1 MKPIWKLVITIYLAA
16 AALSAVSAGARHAYD
31 AAETVRCAAEAD
43 RVEGDRVEGD
53 RVEGDRVEGDRK
65 MITVRLPDGEEID
78 VDTDDPV
85 AAAQGAR
92 LYLQSKRSNAAGY
105 STEELLAEAIRRRA
119 ITWREVPP
127 EKVDEVKY
135 LLAKSESG
143 SIDPLWCQARSVR
156 DSKDAFYVPAWVM
169 ISVSAAALVMAL
181 CLGLLYAVVRVVKL
195 AWR

>member
-31 AAETVRCAAEAD
+31 AAETVRCADTAA
-43 RVEGDRVEGD
+43 R
-53 RVEGDRVEGDRK
+53 
-65 MITVRLPDGEEID
+65 ID
-78 VDTDDPV
+78 LKHKL
-85 AAAQGAR
+85 AAQNKAG
-92 LYLQSKRSNAAGY
+92 SKNAENFAAY
-105 STEELLAEAIRRRA
+105 STEELFAELIRRGL

-127 EKVDEVKY
+127 EKVDEVTY

-169 ISVSAAALVMAL
+169 IGVSAVALMMAL